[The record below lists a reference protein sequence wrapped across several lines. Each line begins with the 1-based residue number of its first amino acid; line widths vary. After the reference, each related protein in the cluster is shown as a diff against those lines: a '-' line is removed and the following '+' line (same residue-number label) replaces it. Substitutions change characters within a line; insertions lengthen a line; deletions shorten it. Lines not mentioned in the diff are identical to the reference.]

1 MKVEEKPILILK
13 KKVEKIASR
22 IILPKEF
29 VEKNGN
35 EFYLEVYK
43 DKIILKPANDDCWNE
58 EV

>member
-1 MKVEEKPILILK
+1 MKMEEKPILILK
-13 KKVEKIASR
+13 RKVEKVASR

-29 VEKNGN
+29 IDKNG
-35 EFYLEVYK
+35 EELFMEVYK